1 MLSELLI
8 IWKKKKTHI
17 EGVLYVINLSKFLL
31 LFFLIILVVTVQ
43 SDEDCCNNCE
53 EVREAYRKK
62 GWALSNPDLIDQVC
76 ENESLFVDLSNFL

>member
-31 LFFLIILVVTVQ
+31 LIFLIILLVTVQ

-76 ENESLFVDLSNFL
+76 ENESLCVDLSNFL